1 MGGTFLKFAAFA
13 AALCVAPLAAAQTI
27 NTPIQVRT
35 GDAFTVS
42 VDYTQTADFAGQELN
57 ATMSY
62 VYAIHVLD
70 AEQRLWRFL
79 PVSVRYAL
87 PDAPGIDA
95 AAANV
100 NWPVVS
106 DMMSALMRVGT
117 DVGFDCRVDAY
128 GRCEDMTNWPLW
140 SARIENTALALD
152 AAARMYP
159 GGGAAATADDNEG
172 PKVDGEAGSS
182 TPTWEQMRGPVMRGV
197 ARVIDSIDSRDAAA
211 SMASV
216 YFPAYLQGRTLT
228 RREIVRSVDE
238 YEMPFGAPPLRYA
251 TTLRLD
257 SIDRRANTATV
268 TRRSSLDQASGRA
281 AISAMTE
288 FLSEALIEPLSRE
301 MPGGQ
306 PPPDRSALA
315 EMVNSM
321 LTEFSYEDTTRGVID
336 MTTGFARETV
346 TDYTMSARIAASDQ
360 PMVTRGRVVTRVSA
374 GAPQTPRLPRE

>member
-79 PVSVRYAL
+79 PVSVRYEL

-228 RREIVRSVDE
+228 RREIVQSVDE

-346 TDYTMSARIAASDQ
+346 TDYTMSARVAASDQ

>member
-79 PVSVRYAL
+79 PVSVRYEL

-228 RREIVRSVDE
+228 RREIVQSVDE

>member
-228 RREIVRSVDE
+228 RREIVQSVDE

>member
-13 AALCVAPLAAAQTI
+13 GALCVAPLAAAQTI

-79 PVSVRYAL
+79 PVSVRYEL

-228 RREIVRSVDE
+228 RREIVQSVDE

>member
-79 PVSVRYAL
+79 PVSVRYEL

>member
-1 MGGTFLKFAAFA
+1 
-13 AALCVAPLAAAQTI
+13 
-27 NTPIQVRT
+27 
-35 GDAFTVS
+35 
-42 VDYTQTADFAGQELN
+42 
-57 ATMSY
+57 
-62 VYAIHVLD
+62 
-70 AEQRLWRFL
+70 
-79 PVSVRYAL
+79 
-87 PDAPGIDA
+87 
-95 AAANV
+95 
-100 NWPVVS
+100 
-106 DMMSALMRVGT
+106 
-117 DVGFDCRVDAY
+117 
-128 GRCEDMTNWPLW
+128 MTNWPLW

-228 RREIVRSVDE
+228 RREIVQSVDE

-346 TDYTMSARIAASDQ
+346 TDYTMSARVAASDQ